1 MKRHFIKVFGNTITV
16 AQHNDKDYFCLT
28 DMVKG
33 IEGGPSLIERWLRNK
48 NTLEFLGIWEIL
60 NNPNFN
66 REEYEKIQ
74 SSAGLNRFVIS
85 AKQWVAQTNAI
96 GIVARAGR
104 YGGTYAHKDIAFEFG
119 SWISP
124 TFKLYLIKE
133 YQNAQEN
140 APKELERDVKRVL
153 SKANYVLHTDAI
165 KNNII
170 PKVTFGSLRQAWI
183 YADEADVLNLT
194 VFGCTAKMWRK
205 ANKELA
211 KKRFN
216 IRDTASINQ
225 LVVLAN
231 MESYNSQLIKDGF
244 TKDDRK
250 RMLHK
255 AAKEQLRVLNENN
268 AENKFKKLEGN
279 IPLMIE

>member
-1 MKRHFIKVFGNTITV
+1 M
-16 AQHNDKDYFCLT
+16 
-28 DMVKG
+28 
-33 IEGGPSLIERWLRNK
+33 
-48 NTLEFLGIWEIL
+48 
-60 NNPNFN
+60 
-66 REEYEKIQ
+66 
-74 SSAGLNRFVIS
+74 
-85 AKQWVAQTNAI
+85 
-96 GIVARAGR
+96 
-104 YGGTYAHKDIAFEFG
+104 
-119 SWISP
+119 
-124 TFKLYLIKE
+124 
-133 YQNAQEN
+133 
-140 APKELERDVKRVL
+140 L

-231 MESYNSQLIKDGF
+231 MESYKSQLIKDGF

-268 AENKFKKLEGN
+268 ALRNGDVLKNAGAV
-279 IPLMIE
+279 IPNVGVAAPFVINVFEIWAMTRNADMSAW